1 MRVRTLAFAVSLL
14 TFTSAFALA
23 GDNKAESDRL
33 FGEGLQMFAQ
43 KDFNHARMKFA
54 EAYSKYPSP
63 NSLLNLARAEQLM
76 GECVDAVLHY
86 RAYIALPEN
95 PRISSFD
102 RGSATIKLNECLAK
116 IARVQVNAPR
126 GAHVTVDGLARVGPP
141 GEPLDVPAGQHRI
154 DISFEN
160 LTKSRTTSPGEGEVT
175 NVAWEDPAPPP
186 PPPEV
191 KHVEPPPPQPPPP
204 PIVETRIET
213 KIVEVKVEKP
223 PEWKPESKWPTG
235 KVVSAVGL
243 GVIAVGSF
251 IAAPSFLA
259 ASLASANDADKISTK
274 LGPSYCGTNASD
286 PQCIKLQ
293 GERSDQSTF
302 TALSAT
308 FFVLG
313 ALAIVGDIVV
323 LVAWKNVHPLVTAHI
338 LFPASGGPGNGFSF
352 RF

>member
-1 MRVRTLAFAVSLL
+1 MRVACLVLGISLL
-14 TFTSAFALA
+14 GASTVALA
-23 GDNKAESDRL
+23 GDNKAESDKL
-33 FGEGLQMFAQ
+33 FGEGLQLFSQ

-116 IARVQVNAPR
+116 IGRVQLTAPR
-126 GAHVTVDGLARVGPP
+126 GAHVTVDGLARVWTP

-160 LTKSRTTSPGEGEVT
+160 LTKSRTTNPGEGEVT
-175 NVAWEDPAPPP
+175 NVTWEEPKPPE

-191 KHVEPPPPQPPPP
+191 KPPEVVKPPEPPPP

-223 PEWKPESKWPTG
+223 PDWKQESKWPTG
-235 KVVSAVGL
+235 KVVAAVGL
-243 GVIAVGSF
+243 GVFAVGSF

-259 ASLASANDADKISTK
+259 ASLSSARGADNLSKQ
-274 LGPSYCGTNASD
+274 LGPSFCGGANASN
-286 PQCIKLQ
+286 PQCIQLQ
-293 GERSDQSTF
+293 GMRSDQSTF
-302 TALSAT
+302 GALSAT
-308 FFVLG
+308 FFVFG

-323 LVAWKNVHPLVTAHI
+323 LVAWKNVHPLVTAT
-338 LFPASGGPGNGFSF
+338 GDGFSF

>member
-1 MRVRTLAFAVSLL
+1 MRVRTLAFVVALL
-14 TFTSAFALA
+14 SSASTVALA
-23 GDNKAESDRL
+23 GDNKAESDKL
-33 FGEGLQMFAQ
+33 FGEGLQLFSQ

-76 GECVDAVLHY
+76 GECVDAVMHY

-116 IARVQVNAPR
+116 IGRVQVNAPR
-126 GAHVTVDGLARVGPP
+126 GAHVTVDGLARVWTP
-141 GEPLDVPAGQHRI
+141 GEPLDVPAGTHRI
-154 DISFEN
+154 DIAFEN
-160 LTKSRTTSPGEGEVT
+160 LTKSRTTTPGEGEVT
-175 NVAWEDPAPPP
+175 TVTWEEPAPPP

-191 KHVEPPPPQPPPP
+191 KAVEPPPPQPPPP
-204 PIVETRIET
+204 PPQVETRIET

-223 PEWKPESKWPTG
+223 PEWKQESKWPTG
-235 KVVSAVGL
+235 KVVAAVGL
-243 GVIAVGSF
+243 GVVAVGSF

-259 ASLASANDADKISTK
+259 ASLSSARDADNLSKQ
-274 LGPSYCGTNASD
+274 LGSSFCNPSGPNVNS
-286 PQCIKLQ
+286 PQCIQLQ
-293 GERSDQSTF
+293 GQRSDQSTF
-302 TALSAT
+302 GALSAT

-313 ALAIVGDIVV
+313 TLAIAADIVV
-323 LVAWKNVHPLVTAHI
+323 LVAWKNVHPLVTAT
-338 LFPASGGPGNGFSF
+338 GDGFSF

>member
-1 MRVRTLAFAVSLL
+1 MRVRVLAFAFSVFVL
-14 TFTSAFALA
+14 TSTVALA
-23 GDNKAESDRL
+23 GDNKAESDKL
-33 FGEGLQMFAQ
+33 FGEGLNLFAQ

-116 IARVQVNAPR
+116 IGRVQVNAPR
-126 GAHVTVDGLARVGPP
+126 GAHVTVDGLARVWTP
-141 GEPLDVPAGQHRI
+141 GEPLDVPAGSHRI
-154 DISFEN
+154 DIAFEN

-175 NVAWEDPAPPP
+175 TVTWEEPKVE

-191 KHVEPPPPQPPPP
+191 KPPEVVKPPEPPPPPQ
-204 PIVETRIET
+204 VETRIET

-223 PEWKPESKWPTG
+223 PEWKQESKWPTG

-259 ASLASANDADKISTK
+259 ASLSNARDADNLSKTI
-274 LGPSYCGTNASD
+274 GPTGCSGATPD
-286 PQCIKLQ
+286 PRCSQLQ
-293 GERSDQSTF
+293 GLRSDQSTF
-302 TALSAT
+302 GALSAT

-323 LVAWKNVHPLVTAHI
+323 LVAWKNVHPLVTAT
-338 LFPASGGPGNGFSF
+338 ADGFSF

>member
-1 MRVRTLAFAVSLL
+1 MRIRSLVFSFVL
-14 TFTSAFALA
+14 CLSTVALA
-23 GDNKAESDRL
+23 DNKAESDKL
-33 FGEGLQMFAQ
+33 FGEGLQLFAQ
-43 KDFNHARMKFA
+43 KDFVHARMKFA

-63 NSLLNLARAEQLM
+63 NSLLNLARSEQLS

-102 RGSATIKLNECLAK
+102 RGSATIKLNECLGK
-116 IARVQVNAPR
+116 IGRIQVMAPR
-126 GAHVTVDGLARVGPP
+126 GAKVTIDGLAQVWTS
-141 GEPLDVPAGQHRI
+141 GEPIDVTPGTHRV

-175 NVAWEDPAPPP
+175 SVQWEEPAPPP
-186 PPPEV
+186 PPPPPPQETKPPEV
-191 KHVEPPPPQPPPP
+191 KPVEPPPPPQ
-204 PIVETRIET
+204 VET

-223 PEWKPESKWPTG
+223 AEWKKESKWPTG
-235 KVVSAVGL
+235 KVVSAIGL
-243 GVIAVGSF
+243 GVVAVGSF

-259 ASLASANDADKISTK
+259 ASLSNARDADKLASQ
-274 LGPSYCGTNASD
+274 LGSSFCTNNASNA
-286 PQCIKLQ
+286 QCIQLA
-293 GERSDQSTF
+293 GMRSDQSTF
-302 TALSAT
+302 GALSAT

-323 LVAWKNVHPLVTAHI
+323 LAAWPNVHPLVTATRD
-338 LFPASGGPGNGFSF
+338 GFLF

>member
-1 MRVRTLAFAVSLL
+1 MRVAGLVLGIALL
-14 TFTSAFALA
+14 GASTVALA
-23 GDNKAESDRL
+23 GDNKAESDKL
-33 FGEGLQMFAQ
+33 FGEGLNLFTQ
-43 KDFNHARMKFA
+43 KDYNHARMKFA

-116 IARVQVNAPR
+116 IGRVQVTAPR
-126 GAHVTVDGLARVGPP
+126 GAHVTVDGLARVWTP

-175 NVAWEDPAPPP
+175 NVTWEEPKPPE

-191 KHVEPPPPQPPPP
+191 KPPEVVKPPEPPPPPQ
-204 PIVETRIET
+204 VETRIET

-223 PEWKPESKWPTG
+223 PEWKQESKWPTG

-259 ASLASANDADKISTK
+259 ASLSNARDADNLSKQ
-274 LGPSYCGTNASD
+274 LGSSFCNPTGPNVNS
-286 PQCIKLQ
+286 PQCVQLQ
-293 GERSDQSTF
+293 GLRSDQSTF
-302 TALSAT
+302 SALSAT

-323 LVAWKNVHPLVTAHI
+323 LVAWKNVHPLVTAT
-338 LFPASGGPGNGFSF
+338 GDGFSF